1 TASLHH
7 AAPVLKAAISAGFR
21 ESGVQS
27 LKNLTD
33 PNALPM
39 VAIRSAGLAF
49 ESLIGRVVSST
60 PHPPLPQDIDS
71 EKDDDDGGGGGEGG
85 DRGGE
90 QVIEALVSEEYLE
103 MLVGIANARFEANG
117 ERMRRFEE
125 LLFGGGD
132 DHGGTVQEEWEDG
145 EAKRERKRAEGLR
158 RREEVK
164 GEKAGDGE
172 EEVVLG
178 DGELERF
185 GEVRE
190 EETVDQSWA
199 LGQYLRP
206 SNEEERSLTTR
217 RKLAWKVHTAL
228 NDAPG
233 NHEALSD
240 EVLSLHQI
248 LVRLADDS
256 PDLRKN
262 LKSRDRAELE
272 QVVTRCSIA
281 LSDVEAI
288 LERNTSRKGKTRIWA
303 RARFAAVDLTPLRLR
318 IAAQVDRLHAYNNM
332 ALLRSQAHTERKIG
346 RVIEAPRSQGSVIS
360 TDSESNCSDTEQS
373 WSAFG
378 RALEEEGITLHMAK
392 EDRAL
397 LKQSLIAG
405 SIPAKAKKHEK
416 PNCPSSRQFEC
427 PVTNPSSC
435 GQPQQTEEAHID
447 AWEELET
454 QTREES

>member
-1 TASLHH
+1 ILHIATASLHH

-145 EAKRERKRAEGLR
+145 EARRERKRAEGLR

-185 GEVRE
+185 G
-190 EETVDQSWA
+190 
-199 LGQYLRP
+199 
-206 SNEEERSLTTR
+206 
-217 RKLAWKVHTAL
+217 
-228 NDAPG
+228 
-233 NHEALSD
+233 
-240 EVLSLHQI
+240 
-248 LVRLADDS
+248 
-256 PDLRKN
+256 
-262 LKSRDRAELE
+262 
-272 QVVTRCSIA
+272 
-281 LSDVEAI
+281 
-288 LERNTSRKGKTRIWA
+288 
-303 RARFAAVDLTPLRLR
+303 
-318 IAAQVDRLHAYNNM
+318 
-332 ALLRSQAHTERKIG
+332 
-346 RVIEAPRSQGSVIS
+346 
-360 TDSESNCSDTEQS
+360 
-373 WSAFG
+373 
-378 RALEEEGITLHMAK
+378 
-392 EDRAL
+392 
-397 LKQSLIAG
+397 
-405 SIPAKAKKHEK
+405 
-416 PNCPSSRQFEC
+416 
-427 PVTNPSSC
+427 
-435 GQPQQTEEAHID
+435 
-447 AWEELET
+447 
-454 QTREES
+454 